1 MYKPLAARVSLA
13 LALAITGW
21 CAVAAEQ
28 LRVVAS
34 ELPPCVFA
42 TDELSGFSIELW
54 EVMSN
59 ELDLEYEITL
69 LDFDAKLT
77 AIKNGNADVA
87 IGCISVSF
95 DREQDMDFTHPITTN
110 GFSAVSLIEASLI
123 PNFSDESLK
132 MLLLLL
138 LFVVVFAHLMW
149 WSEHGQSAISDRYFP
164 GVFQSI
170 WFSLVTMS
178 TVGYGDIAPQRWLG
192 RISAALLI
200 LTGVTAFGVIFGQ
213 FAADAI
219 GQRAAKPVHTIS
231 DLRTYVVGTKA
242 DTAAATYLSA
252 LGVETEE
259 YPDLVGAAEAMRAG
273 AVDLVMHDTL
283 ATTHLVQRSDD
294 LVTTGTTFSPHY
306 IGIAL
311 QTSSPLRESI
321 NAALLKLQSDGR
333 YQAIHDRWF

>member
-1 MYKPLAARVSLA
+1 M
-13 LALAITGW
+13 
-21 CAVAAEQ
+21 AEPI
-28 LRVVAS
+28 RVVAS

-42 TDELSGFSIELW
+42 DDELSGFSIELW
-54 EVMSN
+54 EAIAN
-59 ELDLEYEITL
+59 ELE
-69 LDFDAKLT
+69 LDFKLELLGFDEKLDAIRT
-77 AIKNGNADVA
+77 GNADVA
-87 IGCISVSF
+87 IGCISVSAG
-95 DREQDMDFTHPITTN
+95 RERDMDFTHAVTTN
-110 GFSAVSLIEASLI
+110 GFSAASLIEASLI

-138 LFVVVFAHLMW
+138 LFVIFFAHLMW
-149 WSEHGQSAISDRYFP
+149 WSEHGQSAISDRYIP

-219 GQRAAKPVHTIS
+219 GQRAAKPVQSVS

-242 DTAAATYLSA
+242 GTAAALYLNE
-252 LGVETEE
+252 LGVEIEE
-259 YPDLVGAAEAMRAG
+259 HTDLVEAANAMREG
-273 AVDLVMHDTL
+273 SVDVVMHDTL
-283 ATTHLVQRSDD
+283 AITHLVQRSED
-294 LVTTGTTFSPHY
+294 LVTTGPAFSPHY

-311 QTSSPLRESI
+311 QDSSPLRESL
-321 NAALLKLQSDGR
+321 NATLLRLQSDGR

>member
-1 MYKPLAARVSLA
+1 MARFLIIRLTLTLAFVLGSSFLLAAEP
-13 LALAITGW
+13 I
-21 CAVAAEQ
+21 
-28 LRVVAS
+28 RVVAS
-34 ELPPCVFA
+34 ELPPCVIA
-42 TDELSGFSIELW
+42 SDELNGFSIELW
-54 EVMSN
+54 EAMAD
-59 ELDLEYEITL
+59 ELQLNYEVSLLGFDEKLEALKT
-69 LDFDAKLT
+69 
-77 AIKNGNADVA
+77 GNADAA
-87 IGCISVSF
+87 IGCISVSA
-95 DREQDMDFTHPITTN
+95 DREQDMDFTHAITTN
-110 GFSAVSLIEASLI
+110 GFSAASLIEASLI

-200 LTGVTAFGVIFGQ
+200 LTGVTAFGVIFSQ

-219 GQRAAKPVHTIS
+219 GQRAAKPVQSVS
-231 DLRTYVVGTKA
+231 DLRTYSIGTKEG
-242 DTAAATYLSA
+242 TAAELYLNA
-252 LGVETEE
+252 LGVETKAHA
-259 YPDLVGAAEAMRAG
+259 DLVEAAESMREG
-273 AVDLVMHDTL
+273 SVDVVMHDTL
-283 ATTHLVQRSDD
+283 AITHLVHNTDD
-294 LVTTGTTFSPHY
+294 LVMTGPRFSPHY

-311 QTSSPLRESI
+311 QESSPLRESL
-321 NAALLKLQSDGR
+321 NATLLKLQADGR

>member
-1 MYKPLAARVSLA
+1 MTSSYAM
-13 LALAITGW
+13 
-21 CAVAAEQ
+21 AAEPI
-28 LRVVAS
+28 RVVAS

-42 TDELSGFSIELW
+42 NEELSGFSIELW
-54 EVMSN
+54 EAMADEL
-59 ELDLEYEITL
+59 ELDYELNLLSFDEKLVAIT
-69 LDFDAKLT
+69 
-77 AIKNGNADVA
+77 NGQADIA
-87 IGCISVSF
+87 IGCISVSA
-95 DREQDMDFTHPITTN
+95 DREVDMDFTHAITTN
-110 GFSAVSLIEASLI
+110 GFSAASLIEASLI

-138 LFVVVFAHLMW
+138 LFVIFFAHLMW
-149 WSEHGQSAISDRYFP
+149 WSEHGQTAISDRYIP

-219 GQRAAKPVHTIS
+219 GQRAAKPVQSVS

-242 DTAAATYLSA
+242 GTAAALYLNE
-252 LGVETEE
+252 LGVETKEHT
-259 YPDLVGAAEAMRAG
+259 DLVEAADAMREG
-273 AVDLVMHDTL
+273 SVDVVMHDAL
-283 ATTHLVQRSDD
+283 AIAHLVQRSED
-294 LVTTGTTFSPHY
+294 LVTTGPMFSPHY
-306 IGIAL
+306 IGMAL
-311 QTSSPLRESI
+311 QASSPLRESL
-321 NAALLKLQSDGR
+321 NATLLNLQSDGR

>member
-1 MYKPLAARVSLA
+1 M
-13 LALAITGW
+13 
-21 CAVAAEQ
+21 AEPV
-28 LRVVAS
+28 RVVAS

-42 TDELSGFSIELW
+42 GDELSGFSIELW
-54 EVMSN
+54 EAIAN
-59 ELDLEYEITL
+59 ELELEYELEL
-69 LDFDAKLT
+69 LGFDEKLD
-77 AIKNGNADVA
+77 AIKTGNADVA
-87 IGCISVSF
+87 IGCISVSA
-95 DREQDMDFTHPITTN
+95 DRELDMDFTHAITTN
-110 GFSAVSLIEASLI
+110 GFIAASLIEASLI

-138 LFVVVFAHLMW
+138 LFVIFFAHLMW
-149 WSEHGQSAISDRYFP
+149 WSEHGQTAISDRYIP

-219 GQRAAKPVHTIS
+219 GQRAAKPVQSVS

-242 DTAAATYLSA
+242 GTAAALYLNE
-252 LGVETEE
+252 LGVETMEHT
-259 YPDLVGAAEAMRAG
+259 DLFEAAEAMREG
-273 AVDLVMHDTL
+273 SVDVVMHDTL
-283 ATTHLVQRSDD
+283 AITHLVQRSED
-294 LVTTGTTFSPHY
+294 LVTTGPAFSPHY
-306 IGIAL
+306 IGMAL
-311 QTSSPLRESI
+311 QDSSPLRESL
-321 NAALLKLQSDGR
+321 NATLLKLQTDGR

>member
-1 MYKPLAARVSLA
+1 M
-13 LALAITGW
+13 
-21 CAVAAEQ
+21 
-28 LRVVAS
+28 VAS
-34 ELPPCVFA
+34 ELPPCVLA
-42 TDELSGFSIELW
+42 NEELSGFSIELW
-54 EVMSN
+54 EALAN
-59 ELDLEYEITL
+59 ELALEYEVTL
-69 LDFDAKLT
+69 LSFDAKLN
-77 AIKNGNADVA
+77 AIEDGEADVA
-87 IGCISVSF
+87 IGCISVSL
-95 DREQDMDFTHPITTN
+95 DRERDMDFTHPITTN
-110 GFSAVSLIEASLI
+110 GFSVASLIEASLI

-219 GQRAAKPVHTIS
+219 GQRAAKPVQTIG

-242 DTAAATYLSA
+242 NTAAATYLDA
-252 LGVETEE
+252 LGVETQTHS
-259 YPDLVGAAEAMRAG
+259 DLVDAAYAMRDG
-273 AVDLVMHDTL
+273 SVDVIMHDTL
-283 ATTHLVQRSDD
+283 AITHLVQRNED
-294 LVTTGTTFSPHY
+294 LVATGPAFAPHY

-311 QTSSPLRESI
+311 QEASPLRESL
-321 NAALLKLQSDGR
+321 NATLLKLQSDGR